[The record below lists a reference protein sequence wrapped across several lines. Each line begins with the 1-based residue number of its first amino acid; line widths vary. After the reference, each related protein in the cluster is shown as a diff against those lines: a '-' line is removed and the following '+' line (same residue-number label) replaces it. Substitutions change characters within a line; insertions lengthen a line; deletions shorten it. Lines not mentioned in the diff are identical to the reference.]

1 MRIIPNQPIAFDYQ
15 SPLSDTCCDEIC
27 FKEVRRPS
35 DVEHIAVMLEPCEG
49 EEGFVADEYENF
61 GDWDFTLTEAFGTT
75 GDLVGTWVVIENQDY
90 LFKLVVNSI
99 APSATLSVTV
109 DGNTTIIDQ
118 TGTFEFYVRTASTGE
133 QVTITANGEVRI
145 SIVETLF
152 FKIEEYP
159 SLFVVD
165 TLGNIINQATLIDFE
180 EGVAVYSFGWNEI
193 ECDADYQFKLVS
205 NCVPCSL
212 ESICNEKF
220 VNETCWLAANTSNA
234 GWFLGT
240 GLTGFF
246 GFLNTPNNRAT
257 LTNESQLCEGLTYR
271 VSFTLTNLQVGKAR
285 FRIELANGQ
294 IVSPW
299 LENTLSYMFTFTP
312 NSDTNLVL
320 VGEVL
325 VNSPSLDELIRI
337 DNISVRL
344 NNDNIAAIGIDSQV
358 IHFSCESESTCDNPE
373 VKLGGCFG
381 GFQFGFPQ
389 SFQPITRIQ
398 ASIRQPQY
406 ESDIVK
412 YKNSLGRHSV
422 PYASTD
428 KRYTLFAF
436 GVPEYL
442 LDFIFRVWIFFDNA
456 YVNNF
461 TYAFADDSLPQISY
475 PEQSNHGTFELGLL
489 PVRQLVVK
497 KQCNNFEAPCN
508 ETPTPPQGNGIGALF
523 QDSEGILFTDGDGLS
538 YN

>member
-1 MRIIPNQPIAFDYQ
+1 MRIIPNQPIVFDYQ
-15 SPLSDTCCDEIC
+15 SPLNNVCCDTQC
-27 FKEVRRPS
+27 FKEVRRTG
-35 DVEHIAVMLEPCEG
+35 DVEHVAVMLEPCEG

-61 GDWDFTLTEAFGTT
+61 GDWDFTLTEAFGST
-75 GDLVGTWVVIENQDY
+75 GALVGTWVVIENQDY
-90 LFKLVVNSI
+90 LFKLVVTSI
-99 APSATLSVTV
+99 APAASLTVTV
-109 DGNTTIIDQ
+109 DGITTVIDQ
-118 TGTFEFYVRTASTGE
+118 TGTFEFYVRTATTGE
-133 QVTITANGEVRI
+133 QVTIVANGDVRI
-145 SIVETLF
+145 SIVESLF

-159 SLFVVD
+159 SLYVVD
-165 TLGNIINQATLIDFE
+165 TLGNIINQATLIDFTN
-180 EGVAVYSFGWNEI
+180 GVAVYSFGWDEI

-220 VNETCWLAANTSNA
+220 VNETCWESANTSNA
-234 GWFLGT
+234 GWFLAT
-240 GLTGFF
+240 GYTGFF

-257 LTNESQLCEGLTYR
+257 LTNESTLCEGLTYR
-271 VSFTLTNLQVGKAR
+271 VSFTLTNFDAGKAR

-294 IVSPW
+294 IVSGW
-299 LENTLSYMFTFTP
+299 LENTLSYLFTFTP

-325 VNSPSLDELIRI
+325 VNSPSLNELIRI
-337 DNISVRL
+337 DNISVKL
-344 NNDNIAAIGIDSQV
+344 ANDNIAAIGIDSQV
-358 IHFSCESESTCDNPE
+358 IHFSCDQATCDNPE

-398 ASIRQPQY
+398 AAIRQPQY
-406 ESDIVK
+406 ESDLVK
-412 YKNSLGRHSV
+412 YKNSAGRFSV

-428 KRYTLFAF
+428 KRYTLFAI

-456 YVNNF
+456 YVNSF
-461 TYAFADDSLPQISY
+461 TYAFADDSLPQITY
-475 PEQSNHGTFELGLL
+475 PEQSNHGTFELGLQ

-508 ETPTPPQGNGIGALF
+508 ETPEPPQGNGIGLLF
-523 QDSEGILFTDGDGLS
+523 QEGEGILFTDGDGVGL
-538 YN
+538 N